1 MKVFGRE
8 GINRYRY
15 RYKINISR
23 IGDSIYN
30 RGIGNYSINSNKT
43 VEDNNKNNDALCKKD
58 N

>member
-1 MKVFGRE
+1 MKVFGRD

-30 RGIGNYSINSNKT
+30 
-43 VEDNNKNNDALCKKD
+43 A
-58 N
+58 